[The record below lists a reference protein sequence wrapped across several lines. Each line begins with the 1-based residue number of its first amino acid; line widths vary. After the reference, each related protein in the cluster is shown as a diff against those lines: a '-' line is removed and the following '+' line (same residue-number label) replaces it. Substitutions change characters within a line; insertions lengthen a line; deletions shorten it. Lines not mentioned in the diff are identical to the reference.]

1 MGDRNKGFKK
11 LFFLWAKCG
20 ILIGTYL
27 RKREMFMVDV
37 KKLKLLYEAVI
48 DGEELSGN
56 NLVRMGFNQVDVLDL
71 LKEGVLEQKNRQLLF
86 VDSDSLYRY
95 RLELISLGLNER
107 ASLCY
112 RRCQDVNFYHNYLLV
127 YEKIINK
134 DFNVAFGM
142 AEAGILPKNRV
153 DGILIMYMIN
163 YYAELPEVK
172 QKTALKLA
180 SELKKEDESVFV
192 QAIIGNRFSFARE
205 LFGGMEY
212 ESPNK
217 DKLMKHIFGMCSRR
231 NEEFKMRV
239 YQLACNGK
247 FEALYTLLE
256 KEQKAR
262 GLNNNYMHIFMVL
275 DDLLSEDVPE
285 VSDEEARNPLD
296 AIEVCNYPLAIKL
309 LPEMKNNNAIRE
321 LAVVLEILLNKVLD
335 RVNKAAAL
343 GNEEEETEDLGVLPN
358 VSEVTSAIVNEGMSI
373 NEAGVKFSL
382 SLEQLC
388 LVKLVFAKGFY
399 RLCYDDVANKLVNEV
414 KRANVKSACVLKA
427 MDEASVAKSCGL
439 NLRDPFACSLKRVN
453 VVNLLK
459 K

>member
-1 MGDRNKGFKK
+1 
-11 LFFLWAKCG
+11 
-20 ILIGTYL
+20 
-27 RKREMFMVDV
+27 MVDV

-48 DGEELSGN
+48 DGEELSGD
-56 NLVRMGFNQVDVLDL
+56 NLVRIGFNQVDVLDL
-71 LKEGVLEQKNRQLLF
+71 LKEGVLEQKNGQFLF

-142 AEAGILPKNRV
+142 AESGILPKNRV

-180 SELKKEDESVFV
+180 SELKKEDESGFV

-205 LFGGMEY
+205 LFGGMES
-212 ESPNK
+212 ESTNK
-217 DKLMKHIFGMCSRR
+217 EKLMKHIFGMCSRR

-285 VSDEEARNPLD
+285 ISDEEARNPLD

-321 LAVVLEILLNKVLD
+321 LAVVLEILLNRVLD
-335 RVNKAAAL
+335 RINKAAL
-343 GNEEEETEDLGVLPN
+343 GNEEVETEDLGVLPN
-358 VSEVTSAIVNEGMSI
+358 VSEVADAIVNEGMSI
-373 NEAGVKFSL
+373 NEAGVRFSL

-399 RLCYDDVANKLVNEV
+399 RICYFDVANKLVNEV
-414 KRANVKSACVLKA
+414 KRANVKSACVLAA
-427 MDEASVAKSCGL
+427 MEEASVARSCGL
-439 NLRDPFACSLKRVN
+439 NLRDNFARSLKRVN
-453 VVNLLK
+453 VENLLRK
-459 K
+459 